1 MKYESD
7 WTKWRGFFIKFCYDL
22 RPRPRNVIQ
31 SPCIPFTHRHSV
43 GEVSARFG
51 QGKRGYASDMRSQT
65 DEKTERQMDKQTDK
79 WTGRSTT
86 IGYPQ
91 SGSLLTKFTLYC
103 NKLLYRYGL
112 SVNYFCGGNLI

>member
-1 MKYESD
+1 M
-7 WTKWRGFFIKFCYDL
+7 
-22 RPRPRNVIQ
+22 
-31 SPCIPFTHRHSV
+31 

-91 SGSLLTKFTLYC
+91 SRSLLTKFTLYC